1 MKKLLFLT
9 LFLSISAICQ
19 ELDNYGTPSHSNINN
34 TVGTII
40 QDQVGPA
47 YIISYKEAAERI
59 NINNEN
65 EIHKEL

>member
-9 LFLSISAICQ
+9 LSLSISAICQ

-40 QDQVGPA
+40 QDQVAPLY
-47 YIISYKEAAERI
+47 YI
-59 NINNEN
+59 
-65 EIHKEL
+65 L